1 MNLLYT
7 LALTS
12 VYIFN
17 LLGQYL
23 SVGEDGKPAISDK
36 PVAMDVTA
44 ATAADETPSKNANR
58 WNFGGKD
65 IKWILKSSANGT
77 YTLGYQDSDAYSTA
91 FVYTQNGAI
100 VTSYEEPDVTF
111 ESEHE
116 SAHWKVST
124 EAPKNQAVTL
134 DEAQPYERPTFTGSN
149 VDVTLKRKLYTD
161 EWNSLCLPF
170 SLSAAQIAELWGPG
184 SKVAILTGDSETKL
198 SFSIC
203 DDIKA
208 GKPCLLDPESVN
220 TTDHTYEIKGIK
232 VSTWKNNSDLQY
244 IVGSTRMKGFFSP
257 TTINKGSYVI
267 GEANKVYH
275 LVSNMEAKGF
285 RCYFEDVT
293 GRNRQLTWG
302 IDDNTTGIDGT
313 FVTPQAPKV
322 GNIYTV
328 NGQLVRR
335 NSTAAGLAPGVY
347 IMNGIKLI
355 VK

>member
-12 VYIFN
+12 VYIYN
-17 LLGQYL
+17 SLGQYL
-23 SVGEDGKPAISDK
+23 SVGADGKPAISDK
-36 PVAMDVTA
+36 PDAMEVSK
-44 ATAADETPSKNANR
+44 ATETPSKDANR

-65 IKWILKSSANGT
+65 IKWILKSSADGT

-91 FVYTQNGAI
+91 FVYTQNGTLA
-100 VTSYEEPDVTF
+100 TSYEEPAATF
-111 ESEHE
+111 ES
-116 SAHWKVST
+116 AQWKVST

-134 DEAQPYERPTFTGSN
+134 DEAQNYVRPTFTGSY

-170 SLSAAQIAELWGPG
+170 PLSAAQIAELWGAG
-184 SKVAILTGDSETKL
+184 TKVAILTGDSETKL

-203 DDIKA
+203 DNIEA
-208 GKPCLLDPESVN
+208 GKPCLLDPKNVN
-220 TTDHTYEIKGIK
+220 TTDHTYEIKGID
-232 VSTWKNNSDLQY
+232 VSTWEDNSDLQY

-275 LVSNMEAKGF
+275 LVSDMEAKGF
-285 RCYFEDVT
+285 RCYFEDVE
-293 GRNRQLTWG
+293 GVNRQLTWG
-302 IDDNTTGIDGT
+302 IDNNTTGIDGT
-313 FVTPQAPKV
+313 FVKPEAPKV
-322 GNIYTV
+322 GNIYNV

>member
-1 MNLLYT
+1 M
-7 LALTS
+7 ALTS

-17 LLGQYL
+17 SLGQYL
-23 SVGEDGKPAISDK
+23 SVGADGKPAISDK
-36 PVAMDVTA
+36 PVAMEVSKA
-44 ATAADETPSKNANR
+44 NETPAKDANR

-77 YTLGYQDSDAYSTA
+77 YTLGYQDSNAYSTA

-100 VTSYEEPDVTF
+100 ATSYEEPAATF
-111 ESEHE
+111 ES
-116 SAHWKVST
+116 AQWKVST
-124 EAPKNQAVTL
+124 EAPKQQAVTL
-134 DEAQPYERPTFTGSN
+134 DEAQNYVRPTFTGSY
-149 VDVTLKRKLYTD
+149 VDVTLKRKLYTN
-161 EWNSLCLPF
+161 EWNTLCLPF
-170 SLSAAQIAELWGPG
+170 PLSAAQIAELWGAG

-203 DDIKA
+203 DNIEA
-208 GKPCLLDPESVN
+208 GKPCLLDPKTINEN
-220 TTDHTYEIKGIK
+220 HTYEIKDIE
-232 VSTWKNNSDLQY
+232 VSTWENNSDLQY
-244 IVGSTRMKGFFSP
+244 RAGNTRMVGFFSP
-257 TTINKGSYVI
+257 TTVKKGSYGL
-267 GEANKVYH
+267 GEANKMYH
-275 LVSNMEAKGF
+275 LVSDMEAKGF
-285 RCYFEDVT
+285 RCYFEDVA
-293 GRNRQLTWG
+293 GASRVLTWG

-313 FVTPQAPKV
+313 FVAPQAPKV

>member
-17 LLGQYL
+17 SLGQYL
-23 SVGEDGKPAISDK
+23 SVGADGKPAISDK

-44 ATAADETPSKNANR
+44 ANETPSKDANR

-65 IKWILKSSANGT
+65 IKWILKLSADGT

-91 FVYTQNGAI
+91 FVYTLDGAI
-100 VTSYEEPDVTF
+100 VTSYEEPDATF
-111 ESEHE
+111 K
-116 SAHWKVST
+116 SAQWKYST

-134 DEAQPYERPTFTGSN
+134 DEAQNYVRPTFTGSY
-149 VDVTLKRKLYTD
+149 VDVTLKRKLNKN
-161 EWNSLCLPF
+161 EWNTLCLPF
-170 SLSAAQIAELWGPG
+170 PLSAAQIAELWGA
-184 SKVAILTGDSETKL
+184 STKVAILTGDSETKL
-198 SFSIC
+198 SFSFC
-203 DDIKA
+203 DNIKA
-208 GKPCLLDPESVN
+208 GKPCLLNPERVN
-220 TTDHTYEIKGIK
+220 QEHTYEIKDIE
-232 VSTWKNNSDLQY
+232 VSTWNNSDLQY

-257 TTINKGSYVI
+257 RTIMKGSYVI

-285 RCYFEDVT
+285 RCYFEDVS

-302 IDDNTTGIDGT
+302 FNDNTTGIDGT
-313 FVTPQAPKV
+313 FVKPEAPKV

>member
-17 LLGQYL
+17 SLGQYL

-44 ATAADETPSKNANR
+44 ANETPSKDANR

-65 IKWILKSSANGT
+65 IKWILKSSADGT

-91 FVYTQNGAI
+91 FVYTLDGAI
-100 VTSYEEPDVTF
+100 AISYEEPAATF
-111 ESEHE
+111 ES
-116 SAHWKVST
+116 AQWKVFT
-124 EAPKNQAVTL
+124 EAPKQQTVTL
-134 DEAQPYERPTFTGSN
+134 DEAQNYVRPTFTGSY
-149 VDVTLKRKLYTD
+149 VDVTLKRKFNTN
-161 EWNSLCLPF
+161 EWNTLCLPF
-170 SLSAAQIAELWGPG
+170 PLSAAQIAKLWGAG

-198 SFSIC
+198 FFSTC
-203 DDIKA
+203 DNIEA
-208 GKPCLLDPESVN
+208 GKPCLLDPKTVN
-220 TTDHTYEIKGIK
+220 ADHTYEIKGIE
-232 VSTWKNNSDLQY
+232 VSTWENNSERQY
-244 IVGSTRMKGFFSP
+244 VAGKTRMVGFFSP
-257 TTINKGSYVI
+257 TMVKEGSYVF
-267 GEANKVYH
+267 GDANKMYH
-275 LVSNMEAKGF
+275 LVSDMKANGF
-285 RCYFEDVT
+285 RCYFEDVS

-302 IDDNTTGIDGT
+302 FNDNTTGIDGT
-313 FVTPQAPKV
+313 FVKPEAPKV

>member
-23 SVGEDGKPAISDK
+23 SVGGDGKPAISDK
-36 PVAMDVTA
+36 PVAMDVTP

-91 FVYTQNGAI
+91 FVYTQNGALA
-100 VTSYEEPDVTF
+100 TSYEEPDATF
-111 ESEHE
+111 ESKHE

-134 DEAQPYERPTFTGSN
+134 DETQDYVRPTFTGSY
-149 VDVTLKRKLYTD
+149 VDVTLKRKLNTN
-161 EWNSLCLPF
+161 EWNTLCLPF
-170 SLSAAQIAELWGPG
+170 PLSAAQIAELWGAG
-184 SKVAILTGDSETKL
+184 TKVAILTGDSETKL
-198 SFSIC
+198 FFSTC

-208 GKPCLLDPESVN
+208 GKPCLLDPKNVN
-220 TTDHTYEIKGIK
+220 ADYTYEIKGID
-232 VSTWKNNSDLQY
+232 VSTWENNSELQY
-244 IVGSTRMKGFFSP
+244 VAGKTRMVGFFSP
-257 TTINKGSYVI
+257 ETVKEGSYVF
-267 GEANKVYH
+267 GDANKMYH
-275 LVSNMEAKGF
+275 LVSDMKANGF
-285 RCYFEDVT
+285 RCYFEDVADAS
-293 GRNRQLTWG
+293 RVLTWG

>member
-17 LLGQYL
+17 SQGQYL
-23 SVGEDGKPAISDK
+23 SVGEDGKPVLSK
-36 PVAMDVTA
+36 EPVAMDVTDA
-44 ATAADETPSKNANR
+44 NETPKTKDAGRKNFN
-58 WNFGGKD
+58 GTD
-65 IKWILKSSANGT
+65 IKWILKSSADGT

-91 FVYTQNGAI
+91 FIYTQNGAI
-100 VTSYEEPDVTF
+100 VTSYEEPDATF
-111 ESEHE
+111 ESKHV

-170 SLSAAQIAELWGPG
+170 SLSAAQIAELWGAG

-203 DDIKA
+203 EAIEV

-232 VSTWKNNSDLQY
+232 VSTWENNSDLQY
-244 IVGSTRMKGFFSP
+244 IVGSTRIVGFFSP

-293 GRNRQLTWG
+293 GRNRPLTWG

>member
-17 LLGQYL
+17 SLGQYL

-44 ATAADETPSKNANR
+44 ANETPSKDANR

-65 IKWILKSSANGT
+65 IKWILKSSADGT

-91 FVYTQNGAI
+91 FVYTLDGAI
-100 VTSYEEPDVTF
+100 AISYEEPAATF
-111 ESEHE
+111 ES
-116 SAHWKVST
+116 AQWKVFT
-124 EAPKNQAVTL
+124 EAPKQQTVTL
-134 DEAQPYERPTFTGSN
+134 DEAQNYVRPTFTGSY
-149 VDVTLKRKLYTD
+149 VDVTLKRKFNTN
-161 EWNSLCLPF
+161 EWNTLCLPF
-170 SLSAAQIAELWGPG
+170 PLSAAQIAKLWGAG

-198 SFSIC
+198 FFSTC
-203 DDIKA
+203 DNIEA
-208 GKPCLLDPESVN
+208 GKPCLLDPKTVN
-220 TTDHTYEIKGIK
+220 ADHTYEIKGIE
-232 VSTWKNNSDLQY
+232 VSTWENNSERQY
-244 IVGSTRMKGFFSP
+244 VAGKTKMVGFFSP
-257 TTINKGSYVI
+257 TMVKEGSYVF
-267 GEANKVYH
+267 GDANKMYH
-275 LVSNMEAKGF
+275 LVSDMKANGF
-285 RCYFEDVT
+285 RCYFEDVS

-302 IDDNTTGIDGT
+302 IDNNTTGIDGT
-313 FVTPQAPKV
+313 FVKPEAPKV

>member
-17 LLGQYL
+17 SLGQYL
-23 SVGEDGKPAISDK
+23 SVGEDGKPAILDK

-44 ATAADETPSKNANR
+44 ANETPSKDANR

-65 IKWILKSSANGT
+65 IKWILKSSADGT

-91 FVYTQNGAI
+91 FVYTQNGTLA
-100 VTSYEEPDVTF
+100 TSYEEPAATF
-111 ESEHE
+111 ES
-116 SAHWKVST
+116 AQWKVST
-124 EAPKNQAVTL
+124 EALKQQTVTL
-134 DEAQPYERPTFTGSN
+134 DEAQNYVRPKFTRSY

-170 SLSAAQIAELWGPG
+170 PLSAAQIAELWGDG

-203 DDIKA
+203 DNIEA
-208 GKPCLLDPESVN
+208 GKPCLLDPKNVN
-220 TTDHTYEIKGIK
+220 TTDHTYEIKGID
-232 VSTWKNNSDLQY
+232 VSTWENNSDLQY

-257 TTINKGSYVI
+257 TTIKIGSYVI

-275 LVSNMEAKGF
+275 LVSDMEAKGF
-285 RCYFEDVT
+285 RCYFEDVS
-293 GRNRQLTWG
+293 GKNRQLTWG
-302 IDDNTTGIDGT
+302 IDNNTTGIDGT
-313 FVTPQAPKV
+313 FVAPQAPKV